1 MGNVMIRPFLVE
13 DLSWVV
19 AQEKAIFGATLGEVH
34 YQALIRLGSL
44 FGYVSET
51 TERTGALL
59 CSQNG
64 EHVQIENLFV
74 VPLARRQGVAT
85 LLLEQLIRDC
95 ETRSIQFISLE
106 VSEHNVVAKQ
116 LYESLEFDV
125 TKRIPNYYPDGSSAL
140 FMVYERRS
148 Q

>member
-1 MGNVMIRPFLVE
+1 MIRSFLVE
-13 DLSWVV
+13 DLPWVV
-19 AQEKAIFGATLGEVH
+19 AQETSIFGATLGDVH
-34 YQALIRLGSL
+34 YQALIHLGSL

-64 EHVQIENLFV
+64 EHGQIENLFV
-74 VPLARRQGVAT
+74 VPLARRQGVAR
-85 LLLEQLIRDC
+85 LLLQQLLHDC
-95 ETRSIQFISLE
+95 DTRGIQFISLE
-106 VSEHNVVAKQ
+106 VSENNVVAKE

-125 TKRIPNYYPDGSSAL
+125 TKRIPNYYPDGSTAL

>member
-1 MGNVMIRPFLVE
+1 MIRKFLVE
-13 DLSWVV
+13 DLPWVV
-19 AQEKAIFGATLGEVH
+19 AQETELFGSSLGEVH
-34 YQALIRLGSL
+34 YQTLIQLGSL

-64 EHVQIENLFV
+64 EHGQIENLFV
-74 VPLARRQGVAT
+74 LPHARRQGVAT
-85 LLLEQLIRDC
+85 YLLQHVLQECNARA
-95 ETRSIQFISLE
+95 IQFISLE
-106 VSEHNVVAKQ
+106 VNENNTVAKQ

-125 TKRIPNYYPDGSSAL
+125 VKRIPNYYPDGSTAL
-140 FMVYERRS
+140 FMLYEWRN